1 MGEKEI
7 LVGWYDKDKK
17 MGKNIFKVLML
28 KFEYKIYINLV
39 FEVIVTLRAL
49 RLIIVW

>member
-1 MGEKEI
+1 
-7 LVGWYDKDKK
+7 
-17 MGKNIFKVLML
+17 MGKNSFKVLML